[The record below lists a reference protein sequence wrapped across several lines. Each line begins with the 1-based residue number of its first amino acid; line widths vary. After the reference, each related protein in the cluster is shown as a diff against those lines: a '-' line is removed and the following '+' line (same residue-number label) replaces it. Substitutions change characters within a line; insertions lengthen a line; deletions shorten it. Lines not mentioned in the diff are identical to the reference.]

1 MQPQGRNGA
10 AAKIADRAAFIS
22 MKLELMQ
29 IADLAGK
36 PMDLQKF
43 GELVDRGRRSF
54 ETIGLSRRAREI
66 DPGLDTYLASPKERT
81 AGGNGDATS
90 KQPHAELVGWQLRH
104 RRSRRISAEGA
115 A

>member
-90 KQPHAELVGWQLRH
+90 KQPHAELEAGTAPPTEPEDQC
-104 RRSRRISAEGA
+104 EGA